1 MTFEEKI
8 ADAQLAIDKLK
19 KEKVL
24 PIRVNMACQR
34 LLDLIKDVDEKVEK
48 YRREARMSHDCE

>member
-8 ADAQLAIDKLK
+8 ADAQLAIDNLK
-19 KEKVL
+19 QERNL

-34 LLDLIKDVDEKVEK
+34 LLDLIKEVAEKVEEQK
-48 YRREARMSHDCE
+48 K

>member
-8 ADAQLAIDKLK
+8 VDAQLAIDKLK
-19 KEKVL
+19 EERDL

-34 LLDLIKDVDEKVEK
+34 LLDLIKELVEK
-48 YRREARMSHDCE
+48 RARQT